1 MSMTISGDT
10 GLAFPDA
17 STQAVSATGLGYQT
31 SAQVTTAI
39 NSLSLGIGQ
48 TWQTVTRTSGVT
60 YTNSTGKPILVNV
73 ITQVNNTPGTGA
85 TITVGG
91 VLVSSTLGFA
101 GGIGMAM
108 NVTQSAIIPTG
119 ATYVIAGNFADTAIE
134 LR

>member
-10 GLAFPDA
+10 GLTFPNATTQDA
-17 STQAVSATGLGYQT
+17 SPASLGFQT

-39 NSLSLGIGQ
+39 NSSSLGIGQ

-73 ITQVNNTPGTGA
+73 ITSVNNTSGNGA
-85 TITVGG
+85 TITVDG
-91 VLVSSTLGFA
+91 VLVSSTVGLA
-101 GGIGMAM
+101 GGIGLAQ
-108 NVTQSAIIPTG
+108 NVTQSAIIPNG
-119 ATYVIAGNFADTAIE
+119 STYVITSASGYTTVE